1 MKKLVL
7 FFFVMLVSSSIFSQE
22 YKISFSGTGSS
33 STVSSIFVENLTQNK
48 SVTLDGNETLHLAAT
63 ITGINDVDEVE
74 EKLIVSPNPIVDEG
88 VVTFFAKNEGLVSVE
103 ILESSGVLVF
113 QKSYYLYP
121 GTNSLKISELGNG
134 IFILNISSKTYSYSG
149 KILSIKRNHIWV
161 NAPVVESLG
170 LGTTVIQKLKSV
182 SAEKYLIFKKGDILK
197 ITGKSGDYSTIV
209 GDSPVAD
216 KTITFNFMPCV
227 DGDGNNY
234 PVVQIGNQVWMG
246 ENLRTTKLNDGAEI
260 PNIPKDSEWGALT
273 TPGYC
278 WANNDATNKSPY
290 GGLYNWFAVN
300 TGKLAPKGWHVPTDK
315 EWNDLIVFLGG
326 DPLGLG
332 GWVVCKLQETGNLHR
347 DQYAFNQFSAT
358 NETGFSM
365 VPNGMRSGESGN
377 PGFFSGFKN
386 YGYYWTSING
396 GSTPDAEGAKC
407 RYISNDISIMV
418 MLKKSGMGV
427 RCIKD

>member
-7 FFFVMLVSSSIFSQE
+7 FYFVMLISSSIFSQDF
-22 YKISFSGTGSS
+22 KISFSGTGSS
-33 STVSSIFVENLTQNK
+33 TTVSSVFVENLTQNK
-48 SVTLDGNETLHLAAT
+48 SVTLNGSETLHLAAT
-63 ITGINDVDEVE
+63 ITGINDVDEE
-74 EKLIVSPNPIVDEG
+74 KEKLIVSPNPIVDEG
-88 VVTFFAKNEGLVSVE
+88 VATFFAKNEGLVSVE

-149 KILSIKRNHIWV
+149 KIVSIKRNYIRV
-161 NAPVVESLG
+161 YAPVVESLG
-170 LGTTVIQKLKSV
+170 LRTTVVQKLKSV

-197 ITGKSGDYSTIV
+197 ITGKSGDYSTVV
-209 GDSPVAD
+209 GDSPVVD
-216 KTITFNFMPCV
+216 KTITFNFMPCI

-246 ENLRTTKLNDGAEI
+246 ENLRTTKLNDGTEI
-260 PNIPKDSEWGALT
+260 LNITKDSEWGALT
-273 TPGYC
+273 TSGYC
-278 WANNDATNKSPY
+278 WANNDVANKSPY

-300 TGKLAPKGWHVPTDK
+300 TGKLAPKGWHVATDT
-315 EWNDLIVFLGG
+315 EWYDLIQFLGG
-326 DPLGLG
+326 S
-332 GWVVCKLQETGNLHR
+332 GWVVSMLQETGNIHR
-347 DQYAFNQFSAT
+347 NQYAFNQFNAT

-377 PGFFSGFKN
+377 TGFFSGFKN
-386 YGYYWTSING
+386 YGYYWTATNG

-407 RYISNDISIMV
+407 RYVTNDISIMV